1 MFAAR
6 EVEGPRPRLRP
17 LLALGSFLDVR
28 QCEEVEEL
36 ADIVSELS
44 RVAHLDV
51 AVDRVAVSASD
62 ALPLDEARLDEVG
75 DDSLGGAFGDP
86 DVEGDIAQP
95 DLGVVGDAK
104 EHLGVVG
111 DEPPPVLRLLFT

>member
-17 LLALGSFLDVR
+17 LLALGSFRDVR
-28 QCEEVEEL
+28 ECEEVEQL
-36 ADIVSELS
+36 ADIVSELG
-44 RVAHLDV
+44 RVAHFDV

-62 ALPLDEARLDEVG
+62 ALPFDEARLDEVG

-111 DEPPPVLRLLFT
+111 DEPPPVLGLLFT